1 MGSSPP
7 MDDRDSG
14 YAGLLSFT
22 ASLFSLGTGL
32 VFSVMIARRLPI
44 YEYGIWQYYTAVMTF
59 IALPGAMV
67 DFWMTRS
74 LARGKGVLNTGL
86 LMTGLLSAISNLLLI
101 AISILSGPAVSISIE
116 ILLAFVLYLLLLYFS
131 NALDSASVAI
141 RPSLVGVGRLVL
153 ELVKVSLGVALVVWL
168 RMGLLGALVAIDLA
182 LFSKCLMMYSGMG
195 RATKEAPNLSLGL
208 TWLERWRIPALGI
221 IPSLLGSA
229 DLLILAWF
237 TGSAVPTAYLGV
249 ARTVSAIISFSS
261 LLAISLY
268 PRLLGGGKEELIE
281 KSVTTVSM
289 LALPMA
295 GGLIVLASPVLYVFG
310 PSYVPAALSLQ
321 LLSLVTLIGV
331 FRDLSIAILQGMERA
346 DVDEDAS
353 APELMRSNL
362 TTPRYIEIIAQGINI
377 AISLAI
383 VWYLTAQ
390 GAPYDLLV
398 TTLSVTSLI
407 TSIPLFLALVRLSR
421 KVHPYVI
428 PWAGIAKQVVATAAM
443 MSVVFLF
450 YPVRAISVNITEVLA
465 NLLPVVALGAIVYF
479 VVLLTIDRKARAE
492 LRGLYRSI
500 RSWRSK
506 GPGQTDRNSLIST
519 AP

>member
-1 MGSSPP
+1 MN
-7 MDDRDSG
+7 DRDSG

-44 YEYGIWQYYTAVMTF
+44 YEYGIWQYYTAVMAF

-74 LARGKGVLNTGL
+74 LARGRGVLNTGL
-86 LMTGLLSAISNLLLI
+86 LMTGLLSVVSNLLLI
-101 AISILSGPAVSISIE
+101 AISILSGPAVNISVE
-116 ILLAFVLYLLLLYFS
+116 ILLAFVFYLLLLYFS

-141 RPSLVGVGRLVL
+141 KPSLVGAGRLVL
-153 ELVKVSLGVALVVWL
+153 ELVKVSLGVVLVVWL
-168 RMGLLGALVAIDLA
+168 RMGLLGALIAINLA
-182 LFSKCLMMYSGMG
+182 LFSKCLAMYSGMRG
-195 RATKEAPNLSLGL
+195 ATKEAPNLSLGF

-221 IPSLLGSA
+221 IPNLLGSA

-237 TGSAVPTAYLGV
+237 TSSAVPTAYLGV

-268 PRLLGGGKEELIE
+268 PRLLGGEKEGLIE

-295 GGLIVLASPVLYVFG
+295 GGLVVLASPVLYVFG
-310 PSYVPAALSLQ
+310 PGYAPAAFSLQ
-321 LLSLVTLIGV
+321 LLSLVALIGV
-331 FRDLSIAILQGMERA
+331 FRDISTAVLQGMERA
-346 DVDEDAS
+346 DVDENVS

-362 TTPRYIEIIAQGINI
+362 TAPRYIEILAQAINI
-377 AISLAI
+377 AVSLVI

-390 GAPYDLLV
+390 GAPYDLLT
-398 TTLSVTSLI
+398 TTLSAISLI

-421 KVHPYVI
+421 KAHPYVI
-428 PWAGIAKQVVATAAM
+428 PWAGIVKQVIATVAM
-443 MSVVFLF
+443 MGAVLLF
-450 YPVRAISVNITEVLA
+450 YPTRAISVNIAEVLA
-465 NLLPVVALGAIVYF
+465 NLLPVIALGAVVYF
-479 VVLLTIDRKARAE
+479 VVLLAIDRETRAK
-492 LRGLYRSI
+492 LRRLYRSI

-506 GPGQTDRNSLIST
+506 GPGETGRDSLISAT
-519 AP
+519 P

>member
-1 MGSSPP
+1 MNGRGS
-7 MDDRDSG
+7 D
-14 YAGLLSFT
+14 YAGLLSFL

-32 VFSVMIARRLPI
+32 IFSVMVARRLPV
-44 YEYGIWQYYTAVMTF
+44 YEYGVWQYYTTVMAF

-86 LMTGLLSAISNLLLI
+86 LMTGLLSVISNLLLI
-101 AISILSGPAVSISIE
+101 AISILSGPAVSISVE
-116 ILLAFVLYLLLLYFS
+116 TLLAFVFYLLLLYFS

-141 RPSLVGVGRLVL
+141 RPSLVGAGRLVL
-153 ELVKVSLGVALVVWL
+153 ELVKVSLGVVLVIWL
-168 RMGLLGALVAIDLA
+168 RMGLLGALIAIDLA
-182 LFSKCLMMYSGMG
+182 LFSKCLAMYSGMRG
-195 RATKEAPNLSLGL
+195 ATKEAPDLSLGL

-221 IPSLLGSA
+221 IPNLLGSA

-237 TGSAVPTAYLGV
+237 TSSAVPTAYLGV

-268 PRLLGGGKEELIE
+268 PRLLGGEKEELIG

-295 GGLIVLASPVLYVFG
+295 GGLIVLASPVLHVFG
-310 PSYVPAALSLQ
+310 PGYAPAAFSLQ
-321 LLSLVTLIGV
+321 LLSLVALIGV
-331 FRDLSIAILQGMERA
+331 FRDLSTAVLQGMERA
-346 DVDEDAS
+346 DVDDNVS
-353 APELMRSNL
+353 TPELMRSNL
-362 TTPRYIEIIAQGINI
+362 TTPRYIEILAQGINI

-398 TTLSVTSLI
+398 TTLSVISLI
-407 TSIPLFLALVRLSR
+407 TSIPLFLVLVRLSR

-428 PWAGIAKQVVATAAM
+428 PWAGIVKQVIATAAM
-443 MSVVFLF
+443 MGAVLLF
-450 YPVRAISVNITEVLA
+450 YPIRAISVNITEVVA
-465 NLLPVVALGAIVYF
+465 NLLPVVALGAVIYF
-479 VVLLTIDRKARAE
+479 VVLLAIDMETRAK
-492 LRGLYRSI
+492 LRGLHRSI

-506 GPGQTDRNSLIST
+506 GPGQTDRDSLISA

>member
-1 MGSSPP
+1 MN
-7 MDDRDSG
+7 DRDSG

-44 YEYGIWQYYTAVMTF
+44 YEYGIWQYYIAVMAF

-74 LARGKGVLNTGL
+74 LARGRGVLNTGL
-86 LMTGLLSAISNLLLI
+86 LMTGLLSVVSNLLLI
-101 AISILSGPAVSISIE
+101 AISILSGPAVNISVE
-116 ILLAFVLYLLLLYFS
+116 ILLAFVFYLLLLYFS

-141 RPSLVGVGRLVL
+141 KPSLVGAGRLVL
-153 ELVKVSLGVALVVWL
+153 ELVKVSLGVVLVVWL
-168 RMGLLGALVAIDLA
+168 RMGLLGALIAINLA
-182 LFSKCLMMYSGMG
+182 LFSKCLAMYSGMRG
-195 RATKEAPNLSLGL
+195 ATKEAPDLSLGF

-221 IPSLLGSA
+221 IPNLLGSA

-237 TGSAVPTAYLGV
+237 TSSAVPTAYLGV

-268 PRLLGGGKEELIE
+268 PRLLGGEKEGLIE

-295 GGLIVLASPVLYVFG
+295 GGLVVLASPVLYVFG
-310 PSYVPAALSLQ
+310 PGYAPAAFSLQ
-321 LLSLVTLIGV
+321 LLSLVALIGV
-331 FRDLSIAILQGMERA
+331 FRDISTAVLQGMERA
-346 DVDEDAS
+346 DVDENVS

-362 TTPRYIEIIAQGINI
+362 TAPRYIEILAQAINI
-377 AISLAI
+377 AVSLVI

-390 GAPYDLLV
+390 GAPYDLLT
-398 TTLSVTSLI
+398 TTLSAISLI

-421 KVHPYVI
+421 KAHPYVI
-428 PWAGIAKQVVATAAM
+428 PWAGIVKQVIATVAM
-443 MSVVFLF
+443 MGAVLLF
-450 YPVRAISVNITEVLA
+450 YPTRAISVNIAEVLA
-465 NLLPVVALGAIVYF
+465 NLLPVIALGAVVYF
-479 VVLLTIDRKARAE
+479 VVLLAIDRETRAK
-492 LRGLYRSI
+492 LRRLYRSI

-506 GPGQTDRNSLIST
+506 GPGETGRDSLISAT
-519 AP
+519 P

>member
-1 MGSSPP
+1 
-7 MDDRDSG
+7 MDNRDSG

-44 YEYGIWQYYTAVMTF
+44 YEYGIWQYYTAVMAF
-59 IALPGAMV
+59 IALPGAMI

-74 LARGKGVLNTGL
+74 LARGRGVLNTGL
-86 LMTGLLSAISNLLLI
+86 LMTGLLSVVSNLLLI
-101 AISILSGPAVSISIE
+101 AISILSGPAVSISVE
-116 ILLAFVLYLLLLYFS
+116 ILLAFVFYLLLLYFS

-141 RPSLVGVGRLVL
+141 RPSLVGAGRLVL

-168 RMGLLGALVAIDLA
+168 RVGLLGALVAIDLA
-182 LFSKCLMMYSGMG
+182 LFSKCLAMYWGMRG
-195 RATKEAPNLSLGL
+195 ATKEAPDLSLGL

-221 IPSLLGSA
+221 IPNLLGSA

-237 TGSAVPTAYLGV
+237 TSSTVPTAYLGV

-268 PRLLGGGKEELIE
+268 PRLLGGEKEELIG

-295 GGLIVLASPVLYVFG
+295 GGLIVLASPVLHVFG
-310 PSYVPAALSLQ
+310 PGYAPAAFSLQ
-321 LLSLVTLIGV
+321 LLSLVALIGV
-331 FRDLSIAILQGMERA
+331 FRDLSTAILQGMERA
-346 DVDEDAS
+346 DVDENVS

-362 TTPRYIEIIAQGINI
+362 TAPRYIEILAQAINI

-390 GAPYDLLV
+390 GAPYDLLA
-398 TTLSVTSLI
+398 TTLSAISLI

-421 KVHPYVI
+421 KAHPYVI
-428 PWAGIAKQVVATAAM
+428 PWAGIVKQVIATAAM
-443 MSVVFLF
+443 MGAVLLF
-450 YPVRAISVNITEVLA
+450 YPIRAISVNIAEVVA
-465 NLLPVVALGAIVYF
+465 NLLPVVALGAVVYF
-479 VVLLTIDRKARAE
+479 VVLLAIDRETRAK
-492 LRGLYRSI
+492 LRRLYRSI
-500 RSWRSK
+500 RSWGSK
-506 GPGQTDRNSLIST
+506 GPGETGRDSLISAT
-519 AP
+519 P